1 MKGFPELKPDKKM
14 KNKIAVFLLIAAAF
28 LLSSCGGSNDP
39 VKETGSDQTTVTVS
53 EDVTAEPDD
62 LPAVPDSTEFPVCER
77 YKEKVTERSGIASF
91 SGLRMKI
98 EYDSRFYGYQ
108 SLINR
113 DLTRYGESFQ
123 LRNCSGLPSEGQFAG
138 ADLNGDGYDEF
149 LTYKDGY
156 VTVTSLSMT
165 EKKTAVYFPSRTTL
179 FKPVDLG
186 RFEVGEGLTLIGA
199 GDLNADNYSDIVFTK
214 DGFVVIYKGHTGG
227 FTSEIIRFETEG
239 KVCCGDYNG
248 DGRTDIIVVNN
259 GSANC
264 FTYENGGLTE
274 CGACKVPVPEGIV
287 SVFSGD
293 MNCDGLADII
303 YLTEKDGDSYLL
315 SYFGNGDGRFGSPE
329 GEDNKNLYA
338 EAKLS
343 KNAGN
348 IACADFTGT
357 GIASFAGTFNT
368 SVGTGV
374 LFANGEP
381 AYDYSIYGMRVNGE
395 YRIYSGCRWSD
406 ANYENSDGD
415 HVMLTTSKDGK
426 TWKKYIE
433 APMFM
438 LGCELGIDEWWS
450 DNTLEPEVIYVDGKY
465 HMYWQCSYTTPGGNY
480 GDKIGYASSDDG
492 VHWERKTDEPVIVC
506 DDPEVGFNHEEVL
519 YVPDDPDG
527 KSYWMYTGHF
537 RNGTW
542 SGYVRIR
549 SAVPDRFE
557 YKDRE
562 GTDGFSQIG
571 NQLAYFTDDDGRRIF
586 VRITFSDAVEEDGQ
600 KYWRPTLY
608 FSTDGLRFVSGNNC
622 ILAGVDVTDP
632 RTENN
637 RNMFFLGMITENGTG
652 EIKRNEDGTYTIIY
666 LATTCKT
673 SVAPEIYD
681 AEVGYG
687 EMTFRLSGSGS
698 AGTPVQNASVIDF
711 NTEEGRAAGTFFGK
725 GCKYQDDAGTDG
737 IVVAYLENFSPDGS
751 EATAEGEGGLFG
763 NGIAVKFD
771 SSADGEATV
780 VATLI
785 CPDHV
790 NGAADYRLYH
800 STNDGEYVKEEL
812 NEVQD
817 HVFFDYTI
825 KVNVKKGE
833 NTIKFVQGVNP
844 WGRGE
849 CGNGWRVDIAKL
861 AIVLP

>member
-1 MKGFPELKPDKKM
+1 M

-28 LLSSCGGSNDP
+28 LLGSCGESNDP
-39 VKETGSDQTTVTVS
+39 VKETGSEQTTVTVS

-62 LPAVPDSTEFPVCER
+62 LPAVPGSAEFPVSER
-77 YKEKVTERSGIASF
+77 YKEKVTEKNGVASF
-91 SGLRMKI
+91 SGIRMKI
-98 EYDSRFYGYQ
+98 EYESRFYGYQ
-108 SLINR
+108 SVINR
-113 DLTRYGESFQ
+113 DFIRYGELLQF
-123 LRNCSGLPSEGQFAG
+123 RNCAGLPSEGQFAG
-138 ADLNGDGYDEF
+138 ADLNGDGFDEF
-149 LTYKDGY
+149 LSYKDGSVS
-156 VTVTSLSMT
+156 VTAMSMT
-165 EKKTAVYFPSRTTL
+165 EKKSAVYSPSRTTV
-179 FKPVDLG
+179 FKTEHLG
-186 RFEVGEGLTLIGA
+186 DFEVGEGLTLIGA
-199 GDLNADNYSDIVFTK
+199 GDLNGDGYSDIVFTSESH
-214 DGFVVIYKGHTGG
+214 VVIFKGRQGG
-227 FTSEIIRFETEG
+227 FTSELIRFKTDG
-239 KVCCGDYNG
+239 KACCGDYNG

-259 GSANC
+259 GSADC
-264 FTYENGGLTE
+264 FTYEDGGLTE
-274 CGACKVPVPEGIV
+274 CGSCKVPVPEDV
-287 SVFSGD
+287 VNVFFGD
-293 MNCDGLADII
+293 MNCDGFADII
-303 YLTEKDGDSYLL
+303 YLTEKNDDSYLL
-315 SYFGNGDGRFGSPE
+315 SYFGNGGSRFGSPE

-338 EAKLS
+338 KAKLS
-343 KNAGN
+343 KNAVN

-368 SVGTGV
+368 TGGTGV
-374 LFANGEP
+374 IFNIGEP

-406 ANYENSDGD
+406 ANYKDSDGD

-426 TWKKYIE
+426 TWKRYSD

-465 HMYWQCSYTTPGGNY
+465 HMYWQCSYTTPEGNY

-492 VHWERKTDEPVIVC
+492 VHWERKTDEPAIIC
-506 DDPEVGFNHEEVL
+506 TDPEIGFNHEEVL

-527 KSYWMYTGHF
+527 KPYWMYTGHF
-537 RNGTW
+537 VKGAFR
-542 SGYVRIR
+542 GYIRIR
-549 SAVPDRFE
+549 SAVPDRFD
-557 YKDRE
+557 YNDRE

-586 VRITFSDAVEEDGQ
+586 VRITFDDAVEEDGQ
-600 KYWRPTLY
+600 KYWRPTLW
-608 FSTDGLRFVSGNNC
+608 FSDDGLRFVSSSRC
-622 ILAGVDVTDP
+622 MLAGVDVTDP

-637 RNMFFLGMITENGTG
+637 RNMFFFGMITENGTG

-725 GCKYQDDAGTDG
+725 GCKYQGDAGTDG

-763 NGIAVKFD
+763 NGIAVKFNSD
-771 SSADGEATV
+771 ADGEATV

-785 CPDHV
+785 CPDHI

-800 STNDGEYVKEEL
+800 STNDGEYVNEEL

-817 HVFFDYTI
+817 HVFFEYTI

-833 NTIKFVQGVNP
+833 NTIRFVQGVNP
-844 WGRGE
+844 FGKGE